1 MVDLVDVART
11 SVTGTNV
18 TGTFL
23 VRENWK
29 EWARATARSPT
40 PHGVPDPTRE
50 ISRLEIRGSGPSQ
63 AARRESYAPTWR
75 ISFDPVQMCHRSN
88 PDGLGHASCGPGK

>member
-1 MVDLVDVART
+1 MFDLVDVART

-50 ISRLEIRGSGPSQ
+50 ISPGMHTCVTPPCRSRVLVTNHMSGPLSILRLVQ
-63 AARRESYAPTWR
+63 RFG
-75 ISFDPVQMCHRSN
+75 ISICT
-88 PDGLGHASCGPGK
+88 L